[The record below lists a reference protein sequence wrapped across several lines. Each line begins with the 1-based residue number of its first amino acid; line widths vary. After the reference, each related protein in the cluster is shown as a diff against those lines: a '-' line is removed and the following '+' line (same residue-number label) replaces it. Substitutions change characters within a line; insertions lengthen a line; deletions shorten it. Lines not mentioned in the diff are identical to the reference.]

1 VEQSIMSWL
10 GQNVDLGWGATLIRL
25 ATGAFF
31 LPHAYVK
38 LPWPG
43 TIAFFQAAGFKPPA
57 FWMYVANAIEAAVA
71 LSLLSNVLVRYFGL
85 LGAVHLLIAGGAVY
99 RVNGPKWLWNTGG
112 FEYCVFW
119 AICCLAVAI
128 NG

>member
-1 VEQSIMSWL
+1 
-10 GQNVDLGWGATLIRL
+10 
-25 ATGAFF
+25 
-31 LPHAYVK
+31 
-38 LPWPG
+38 
-43 TIAFFQAAGFKPPA
+43 
-57 FWMYVANAIEAAVA
+57 MYVANAIEAAVA

-99 RVNGPKWLWNTGG
+99 RVNGPKWLWNIGG

-119 AICCLAVAI
+119 AICCVAVAI

>member
-1 VEQSIMSWL
+1 MSWL

-71 LSLLSNVLVRYFGL
+71 LSPDRNGSGTSVDLSTAYSGRS
-85 LGAVHLLIAGGAVY
+85 AAW
-99 RVNGPKWLWNTGG
+99 PSQSTDD
-112 FEYCVFW
+112 
-119 AICCLAVAI
+119 
-128 NG
+128 

>member
-1 VEQSIMSWL
+1 MSWL
-10 GQNVDLGWGATLIRL
+10 WQNGELGWSATLIRL

-43 TIAFFQAAGFKPPA
+43 TVAFFRSAGFRPPA
-57 FWMYVANAIEAAVA
+57 FWMYVASAIETAVA
-71 LSLLSNVLVRYFGL
+71 LSLLSNVLVRYFAI
-85 LGAVHLLIAGGAVY
+85 LGAVHLLAAGAAVY
-99 RVNGPKWLWNTGG
+99 RVNGGKWLWNIGG

-119 AICCLAVAI
+119 SICCVAVAV
-128 NG
+128 NA

>member
-1 VEQSIMSWL
+1 MSWL
-10 GQNVDLGWGATLIRL
+10 GQNVDLGWSATLIRL

-57 FWMYVANAIEAAVA
+57 FWMYVASAIEAAMA
-71 LSLLSNVLVRYFGL
+71 LSLLSNVLVRVAV
-85 LGAVHLLIAGGAVY
+85 GAA
-99 RVNGPKWLWNTGG
+99 T
-112 FEYCVFW
+112 
-119 AICCLAVAI
+119 AIRRPES
-128 NG
+128 